1 MTDAI
6 KRILSKD
13 IKELHKLELEKSGIH
28 IEFNEQNMLEAKAI
42 IIGPKDTPYENGIL
56 FFKIKF
62 PLNYPYSPPI
72 IKYYSYSKIR
82 IHPNLYVGVPSENFE
97 GKVCLSIINT
107 WSGPKWTTIMHIG
120 SVLLSIASMLDEHP
134 LRNEPGYEDVKLK
147 YSNLYNQI
155 IEHEKYKH
163 LILDN
168 GFKYGED
175 FAMFRE
181 IISKH
186 LKDNKMEIIRNI
198 ETLHLSYPSKVKI
211 KTSIYGIKTYN
222 IDYSFVK
229 NSIIEK
235 FDNI

>member
-6 KRILSKD
+6 KRIISKD
-13 IKELHKLELEKSGIH
+13 IKELQKLKLENSGIY
-28 IEFNEQNMLEAKAI
+28 IEFDEENMLHAKAI
-42 IIGPKDTPYENGIL
+42 IIGPKNTPYDNGIL
-56 FFKIKF
+56 FFKIRF
-62 PLNYPYSPPI
+62 PNNYPYSPPI

-82 IHPNLYVGVPSENFE
+82 IHPNLYVGIPSENFE

-155 IEHEKYKH
+155 IEHEKFKN

-168 GFKYGED
+168 GFNYPED
-175 FAMFRE
+175 FSVFKDIIKKHLFNNKTE
-181 IISKH
+181 II
-186 LKDNKMEIIRNI
+186 NNI
-198 ETLHLSYPSKVKI
+198 ETLQLSYPSKVKV
-211 KTSIYGIKTYN
+211 KTGIYGIKTYN
-222 IDYSFVK
+222 IDYHLLK
-229 NSIIEK
+229 TLLIKK